1 MKKIMIISQT
11 VHFSRIHQGLLDDLR
26 ESRIPYEKH
35 QSHTVITEDVAYFFV
50 NLNRRNLKRFAK
62 KHGKMDR
69 IYSNDLGLL
78 KQLYHANIH
87 SGLERGKSLPWQRK
101 LVDEESHYWKRLRPE
116 HVTIM
121 LELVDYTSPNIL
133 HLQDTHALLLKE
145 LGEEVEVRER
155 NKRPVYAEQEN
166 SADFW
171 ANPDRRLRLRD
182 TYYMD
187 VFVLTNNRQIEQQTI
202 LKNKFRS
209 SVHYRSEA
217 ELVQV
222 LKEKTEKNIN
232 RLVKELDQDREMLTF
247 LQEQDMD

>member
-11 VHFSRIHQGLLDDLR
+11 IHFSRIRQGLLNDLR
-26 ESRIPYEKH
+26 ESRIPFEKH
-35 QSHTVITEDVAYFFV
+35 QSHTVITEEVTYFFV
-50 NLNRRNLKRFAK
+50 NLNQRNMKRFAK

-78 KQLYHANIH
+78 KQLYHANTR
-87 SGLERGKSLPWQRK
+87 SGMERGEALPWQRK
-101 LVDEESHYWKRLRPE
+101 MVDMDSHLWKRLRPE

-121 LELVDYTSPNIL
+121 LGLVDYTSPNIL

-145 LGEEVEVRER
+145 LGEEVELRER
-155 NKRPVYAEQEN
+155 NKRPVYAEQEE
-166 SADFW
+166 STDFW
-171 ANPDRRLRLRD
+171 VDPDRRLRLRD

-187 VFVLTNNRQIEQQTI
+187 VFVLTNARQIEQQTI
-202 LKNKFRS
+202 LKKKFRS
-209 SVHYRSEA
+209 SIHYRSEA

-232 RLVKELDQDREMLTF
+232 RLVRELDRDREMLTF
-247 LQEQDMD
+247 LKEQE